1 MKRDYGVFQVGLKI
15 LLRKGSRVLLLRM
28 NDDDQ
33 WLDLPG
39 GRIDNVEYTV
49 SLEKIIAREVREE
62 LGPKVK
68 YVLGRPLFC
77 FRRARRPK
85 GAHLR
90 FVFLVAY
97 DAEWKAGE
105 IKLSFEHSAYE
116 WIDPRKYVL
125 KRSDFGQEEEY
136 RVLKKY
142 FSQFHA

>member
-39 GRIDNVEYTV
+39 GRIDNVEYKAP
-49 SLEKIIAREVREE
+49 LERIIAREVKEE

-68 YVLGRPLFC
+68 YVLGMPLFH
-77 FRRARRPK
+77 FRRARRQK
-85 GAHLR
+85 GANPK
-90 FVFLVAY
+90 FVFLVIY
-97 DAEWKAGE
+97 DAEWVAGE

-116 WIDPRKYVL
+116 WVDPRKYVL
-125 KRSDFGQEEEY
+125 KRSDFGQDEEY
-136 RVLKKY
+136 RAFKKY